1 MQRRKKRAAANPP
14 PRGRQQQQPPPPP
27 QPQVQ
32 PQQQQLPPQLAR
44 PSAIHR
50 EIQTFYGG
58 AADEVDSWFLH
69 LYLAAL
75 QQWDEATKL
84 REAVAALGPGVRR
97 EYAAFEVITRPARV
111 GWAEFERYMRT
122 TYGPK
127 QPVDFWTTRL
137 MNIKQATQE
146 AMKDYISRFRL
157 MSTSL
162 VQAEQADGDGGRVS
176 QRMLIV
182 WFKHGLRP
190 EFQPDLIRAEPIA
203 TLTDA
208 YQAAEKAEVVW
219 KALLKRPHPLGEVYA
234 SHPAAIAMTTPQNE
248 RQRETGRTDEET
260 NQPGMAAQVK
270 QLAAE
275 VQRLS
280 KIVQENKRLSLAK
293 CSKVS
298 QRGGDV
304 MTPLINGH
312 ALWNSRLTFREIAE
326 TADAGVTK
334 QCIAGERRIIPARD
348 NHSPEE
354 LLQRDRPLRDRPSL
368 VETKKP
374 SPTRPGLE
382 SMPCRLRMITLLP
395 NLAALTYQ
403 RILCE

>member
-1 MQRRKKRAAANPP
+1 MKRICLSDSGQVLKAVYVRFTRESEKLRLVGGDRIQRRPDKWTCVWLRESITRAPAIDARFIRRRDVTWGERFMQRRKKRAAANPP

-190 EFQPDLIRAEPIA
+190 EFQLDLIRAEPIA

-208 YQAAEKAEVVW
+208 CQAAEKAEVVW

-234 SHPAAIAMTTPQNE
+234 SHPAAIDDTPE
-248 RQRETGRTDEET
+248 RET
-260 NQPGMAAQVK
+260 A
-270 QLAAE
+270 
-275 VQRLS
+275 
-280 KIVQENKRLSLAK
+280 
-293 CSKVS
+293 
-298 QRGGDV
+298 
-304 MTPLINGH
+304 
-312 ALWNSRLTFREIAE
+312 
-326 TADAGVTK
+326 
-334 QCIAGERRIIPARD
+334 
-348 NHSPEE
+348 
-354 LLQRDRPLRDRPSL
+354 
-368 VETKKP
+368 
-374 SPTRPGLE
+374 
-382 SMPCRLRMITLLP
+382 
-395 NLAALTYQ
+395 
-403 RILCE
+403 